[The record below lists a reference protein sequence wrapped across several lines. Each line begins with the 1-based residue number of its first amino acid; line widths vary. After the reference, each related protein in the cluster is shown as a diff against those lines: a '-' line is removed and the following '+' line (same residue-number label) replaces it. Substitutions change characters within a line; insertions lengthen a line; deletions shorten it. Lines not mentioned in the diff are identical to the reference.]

1 MSMKNKAL
9 GTMVVID
16 GDMVIYSISVVH
28 VLIQKLLTITFS
40 NNSKRIT
47 KNRSQKVFSIME
59 SQRWQQGFHKNNYF
73 IVNLPENIIKVKTC
87 VIMSTYIYKC
97 LFALIMVSGKWRP
110 KHWFLRKLVIK
121 LYYRHDMC
129 NSIKEIVKKSQKA
142 KKRTSFLLTK
152 ATTTAFKLVNDI
164 LYEV

>member
-59 SQRWQQGFHKNNYF
+59 SQR
-73 IVNLPENIIKVKTC
+73 
-87 VIMSTYIYKC
+87 
-97 LFALIMVSGKWRP
+97 
-110 KHWFLRKLVIK
+110 
-121 LYYRHDMC
+121 
-129 NSIKEIVKKSQKA
+129 
-142 KKRTSFLLTK
+142 
-152 ATTTAFKLVNDI
+152 
-164 LYEV
+164 

>member
-1 MSMKNKAL
+1 MWERGIKMSMKNKAL
-9 GTMVVID
+9 GRMVVID

-28 VLIQKLLTITFS
+28 VLIQKLLSITFS

-87 VIMSTYIYKC
+87 VIMSTHIYKC
-97 LFALIMVSGKWRP
+97 LFALIDNGIWKIKPETLVSMKTRY
-110 KHWFLRKLVIK
+110 K
-121 LYYRHDMC
+121 
-129 NSIKEIVKKSQKA
+129 
-142 KKRTSFLLTK
+142 T
-152 ATTTAFKLVNDI
+152 I
-164 LYEV
+164 LPTYL